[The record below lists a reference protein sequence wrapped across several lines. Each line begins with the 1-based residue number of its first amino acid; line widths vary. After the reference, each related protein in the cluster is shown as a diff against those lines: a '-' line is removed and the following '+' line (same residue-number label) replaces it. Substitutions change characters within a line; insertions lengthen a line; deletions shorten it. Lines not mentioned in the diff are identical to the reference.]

1 MMTFRET
8 RRSAPSVTHTP
19 LSRDGWCSPVFFV
32 ATHAF
37 LDLIVSSKSFL
48 LGFVPCSCIRDDLIV
63 SSLGRCGSGAVGN
76 LLSCFIL
83 LSSSEFDLSSFQSLF
98 GSIPFVLSGVDLVL
112 VSVNDLLLSGALGL
126 GISGSNFILHQLF
139 LGLIDSGISGNACGL
154 QLSELGEGKAVGLLG
169 QVMGIS
175 GGVPCLRLGGLDS
188 TESLNLSFGYVMGI
202 LGDLQVFFSF
212 DGHGFGLD
220 VDGEGLEVD
229 LGFAVTLGSENL
241 LSASEDGTRFLSL
254 LESRSAV

>member
-1 MMTFRET
+1 MTFRET

-76 LLSCFIL
+76 LLSCFII
-83 LSSSEFDLSSFQSLF
+83 LSSSEFGLSSFQSLF
-98 GSIPFVLSGVDLVL
+98 GGIPFVLSGD
-112 VSVNDLLLSGALGL
+112 DLLLVVALGL
-126 GISGSNFILHQLF
+126 GISGSNLILHQLF

-154 QLSELGEGKAVGLLG
+154 QLSELGEGK
-169 QVMGIS
+169 
-175 GGVPCLRLGGLDS
+175 GGGSSWPSHGPLWWC
-188 TESLNLSFGYVMGI
+188 SL
-202 LGDLQVFFSF
+202 
-212 DGHGFGLD
+212 
-220 VDGEGLEVD
+220 
-229 LGFAVTLGSENL
+229 
-241 LSASEDGTRFLSL
+241 
-254 LESRSAV
+254 